1 MACEGLFANAL
12 LRPAQYISQIS
23 ESLILVVGLIFCMR
37 GIAFPTCACA
47 IAECVWTIDKLVA
60 TALCFRTANFR

>member
-1 MACEGLFANAL
+1 MACDKLFANAL

-47 IAECVWTIDKLVA
+47 IAEYVYKLVA
-60 TALCFRTANFR
+60 TALCIRTANFR